1 LYVNSHY
8 TQKYYEFA
16 VVSSKN
22 VCQTRLTPTLRHKEQ
37 FPYQSLAPPMAR
49 ADGDAGHEATKEP
62 ESV

>member
-1 LYVNSHY
+1 LHRGTPSAWSSYLYVNSHY

-37 FPYQSLAPPMAR
+37 
-49 ADGDAGHEATKEP
+49 
-62 ESV
+62 